1 MAEGYDSPE
10 WAEPDDDSEFR
21 TGYDP
26 SSPWWSVSLLFPRP
40 SKLSDEEMQLHFRDR
55 DGRWSKQTKAA
66 VLKHQAIGLDLNDNW
81 ALVEPSWR
89 CPCCG
94 RAKAEIFRLSKRGVL
109 LAKLELHHDHMRDEV
124 WPRAEKL
131 YGPDWRDTAVP
142 GATNVLDPIEDVVSR
157 FREALICS
165 ECNTADGK
173 VKARYRSEIDPRFTF
188 TVREIAKFVR
198 ARANADHDIDYDAA
212 LMLWREQE
220 RGHRA
225 RVELLDALLRKLG
238 DGLLASERTGGNGL
252 RPMWMSMESDELLR
266 RGFIDEVRDDERWGL
281 LTGYRQEFLARSTS
295 RDSAS
300 LPSIRVTSRAEG
312 PTDEEFAAYVDRV
325 STKRW
330 SATPEGWTCPVC
342 SRSKREL
349 LRRSGK
355 NKWTGGI
362 REHQEYLDESD
373 SERIAVRRRLFPG
386 FANKAWICGYD
397 TVHLCSDCSEICSSV
412 RQRNRSL
419 ESAYLKL
426 TDLPDCI
433 NSALPH
439 RVHDIDFEEAERRLV
454 RNGAYGS
461 AWEAWC
467 RYDSLLSTVRL
478 KMNSWPR
485 AEGLA
490 DLAEDLRVFH
500 RIESLQEREDL
511 SQWLADEAFNVRTRR
526 QMVSG

>member
-1 MAEGYDSPE
+1 
-10 WAEPDDDSEFR
+10 
-21 TGYDP
+21 
-26 SSPWWSVSLLFPRP
+26 
-40 SKLSDEEMQLHFRDR
+40 MQLHFRDR

-66 VLKHQAIGLDLNDNW
+66 VLKNGAIGLDLNDNW

-89 CPCCG
+89 CQSCG
-94 RAKAEIFRLSKRGVL
+94 RAKAEIFRLSKRGIL

-124 WPRAEKL
+124 WPQAEKL
-131 YGPDWRDTAVP
+131 YGADWRETAVP
-142 GATNVLDPIEDVVSR
+142 GATNVLDPIEDIVSR
-157 FREALICS
+157 FREAMVCS

-173 VKARYRSEIDPRFTF
+173 VKARHRSEIDPRFTF
-188 TVREIAKFVR
+188 TVPEIARFIR
-198 ARANADHDIDYDAA
+198 PRRNADHDIDYDTA
-212 LMLWREQE
+212 LTLWREQE

-225 RVELLDALLRKLG
+225 RVELLDSLLVKLG
-238 DGLLASERTGGNGL
+238 DGLLASERAGQGGL
-252 RPMWMSMESDELLR
+252 RPMWMSMDSDDLLR
-266 RGFIDEVRDDERWGL
+266 KGFIDEVRDDERWSQ

-295 RDSAS
+295 RDSATLS
-300 LPSIRVTSRAEG
+300 FGRVTSRVEM
-312 PTDEEFAAYVDRV
+312 PSDEEFAAYADPV

-330 SATPEGWTCPVC
+330 NAMPTEWTCPVC
-342 SRSKREL
+342 GRSKREL

-362 REHQEYLDESD
+362 REHQEYVDERD
-373 SERIAVRRRLFPG
+373 PERIAARRRLFPG

-397 TVHLCSDCSEICSSV
+397 TVHLCSDCSEISRSV

-426 TDLPDCI
+426 TDLRDCI

-439 RVHDIDFEEAERRLV
+439 RVHDLDFEEAERRLLS
-454 RNGAYGS
+454 NGAYAS

-490 DLAEDLRVFH
+490 DLAEDLRVYH
-500 RIESLQEREDL
+500 HIEPLEEREAL
-511 SQWLADEAFNVRTRR
+511 SRWLADEAFKARTRK
-526 QMVSG
+526 QMVSGASANL

>member
-1 MAEGYDSPE
+1 MAAGCDSPE
-10 WAEPDDDSEFR
+10 WAELDDDSEFQ
-21 TGYDP
+21 TGHDP
-26 SSPWWSVSLLFPRP
+26 SSPWWSVSLVFPRP
-40 SKLSDEEMQLHFRDR
+40 SKLSDEDMQLHFRQR

-66 VLKHQAIGLDLNDNW
+66 VLKHGARGLDLNDNW
-81 ALVEPSWR
+81 ALVEPNWR
-89 CPCCG
+89 CQSCG

-124 WPRAEKL
+124 WPHAEKL
-131 YGPDWRDTAVP
+131 FGRDWRDTAVP
-142 GATNVLDPIEDVVSR
+142 GATDVLDPIEVMVSR
-157 FREALICS
+157 FHEALVCS

-188 TVREIAKFVR
+188 TVPEIARFIR
-198 ARANADHDIDYDAA
+198 PQPNADHDIDYDAA
-212 LMLWREQE
+212 LMLWRGQE

-225 RVELLDALLRKLG
+225 RVELLDTLLVKLG
-238 DGLLASERTGGNGL
+238 EGLLASERTGRSGV
-252 RPMWMSMESDELLR
+252 RPMWMVMDSDDLLR
-266 RGFIDEVRDDERWGL
+266 RGFIDEARDDERLGL

-295 RDSAS
+295 RDSAALRS
-300 LPSIRVTSRAEG
+300 VRVTSHVEA
-312 PTDEEFAAYVDRV
+312 PSDEEFATYVDRV

-330 SATPEGWTCPVC
+330 NATPEGWTCPVC
-342 SRSKREL
+342 ERSKREL
-349 LRRSGK
+349 LRGSGK

-362 REHQEYLDESD
+362 REHQEYVDERD
-373 SERIAVRRRLFPG
+373 PERIAVRRRLFAG

-397 TVHLCSDCSEICSSV
+397 TVHLCSDCSEVSSSV

-419 ESAYLKL
+419 ASAYLKL
-426 TDLPDCI
+426 SDLRDCL

-439 RVHDIDFEEAERRLV
+439 RAHDIDFEEAERRLV
-454 RNGAYGS
+454 CNWAYGS

-467 RYDSLLSTVRL
+467 RYNSLLSTVRL

-500 RIESLQEREDL
+500 HIEPLEEREAL
-511 SQWLADEAFNVRTRR
+511 SQWLADEAFKARAR
-526 QMVSG
+526 QGED